1 MLQIKGISK
10 QYRTGELVQQA
21 LNDVSLN
28 LRDNEFVSIL
38 GPSGSGKTTLLNV
51 IGGLDRYDT
60 GELVINGIS
69 TREYKDRDWDAYR
82 NHTIGFVFQS
92 YNLIPH
98 QTILANVELA
108 LTIGGISRNDRRER
122 ARKALEE
129 VDLGDQLHKKPNQM
143 SGGQMQR
150 VAIARALVNDPEVL
164 LADEPTG
171 ALDSETSIQVMELL
185 KKVAENR
192 LVVMVTHNSELAEQ
206 YSTRIVKLRDGR
218 VIEDSDPYL
227 PEETPEGTEHKSMG
241 KAKMSFFTSL
251 SLSFNNLWTK
261 KGRTILTAFAGS
273 IGIIG
278 IALILALAEGVN
290 DYISD
295 IQKSTMTS
303 YPITI
308 NSQSVDMSGIMGTR
322 GGRRENEASAEENR
336 TRVYAD
342 YSAIESSE
350 EMASNIKENNLTAFK
365 EYLDNPESEIH
376 QYLGENGVV
385 YSYGAHFGIYSY
397 DADGT
402 LVASDADINQVSAST
417 LSSEDSA
424 AGGGPMAN
432 MERMNQVMSGSSDA
446 GAENFS
452 ELMPGTDGK
461 AVSTILFDSYDLL
474 YGSWPENYNEV
485 VLVLNENNSIPAGTL
500 YQLGLITGEEHKE
513 ITEQIKNGEDAEER
527 IWDYEEICGHTFYM
541 VLPCDQYKEN
551 KDGTFTY
558 IGDDVMQIES
568 LLENSVNLKI
578 TGIIRPAAD
587 AESASIPTS
596 VAYTVAY
603 TVALT
608 DYVIEHTDESAV
620 VLAQEKTPEVN
631 VLNGINFKAADSE
644 AKAADAIIYMSNMG
658 ISDKAAMYANILEHQ
673 ETDAQE
679 DQEHIEAMQGAPSMS
694 PSEMASMEGV
704 ERTEE
709 DEIELARALDEWLE
723 NDPDQ
728 ETLVSAYDIFIAGPT
743 FEENMRK
750 FGKVSYDAPSSISIY
765 TDSFEDKEAVSD
777 CIDRYNEGAE
787 KKEQITYTDYVALLT
802 SSITSIVDV
811 ISYVLIAF
819 VAVSLIVSS
828 IMIGIITHIS
838 VLERTKEI
846 GILRAIGASKR
857 NISQVFNAETV
868 IVGLLAGILG
878 VGVSALLTIPIT
890 SVIQNLLGA
899 SELSA
904 SLPVT
909 AALFLLLLSVAITV
923 IAGWIPSRRA
933 AKKDPVAALRTE

>member
-129 VDLGDQLHKKPNQM
+129 VGLGDQLHKKPNQM

-218 VIEDSDPYL
+218 VINDSDPYL

-397 DADGT
+397 DADGN
-402 LVASDADINQVSAST
+402 LVASDADIDQVSAST

-500 YQLGLITGEEHKE
+500 YQLGLITGEEYKE
-513 ITEQIKNGEDAEER
+513 ITEQIKNGEDAEEH

-596 VAYTVAY
+596 VAYTVA
-603 TVALT
+603 LT

-620 VLAQEKTPEVN
+620 ILAQEKTPEVN
-631 VLNGINFKAADSE
+631 VLNGINFRAADSE

-728 ETLVSAYDIFIAGPT
+728 ETLVSAYDIFIAGST

-909 AALFLLLLSVAITV
+909 AALFLLLLSVVITV

>member
-60 GELVINGIS
+60 GDLVINGIS
-69 TREYKDRDWDAYR
+69 TKEYKDRDWDAYR

-108 LTIGGISRNDRRER
+108 LTIGGISRNDRKER
-122 ARKALEE
+122 ARKALKE
-129 VDLGDQLHKKPNQM
+129 VGLGDQLHKKPNQM

-206 YSTRIVKLRDGR
+206 YSTRIVKLRDGK
-218 VIEDSDPYL
+218 IIDDSNPFL
-227 PEETPEGTEHKSMG
+227 PEKMFEEAAHKGMG
-241 KAKMSFFTSL
+241 RAKMSFLTSL

-290 DYISD
+290 GYISD
-295 IQKSTMTS
+295 IQKSAMTS

-308 NSQSVDMSGIMGTR
+308 SSQSVDMSGIMGTR
-322 GGRRENEASAEENR
+322 GGRRENEASAEGNR

-350 EMASNIKENNLTAFK
+350 EMASNIKENNLTVFK
-365 EYLDNPESEIH
+365 EYLDNPKSEIH

-397 DADGT
+397 DTDGN
-402 LVASDADINQVSAST
+402 LVASDADIDQVSVST
-417 LSSEDSA
+417 LSSEESA

-432 MERMNQVMSGSSDA
+432 MERMNQVMSGFSDA

-452 ELMPGTDGK
+452 ELMPSADGK
-461 AVSTILFDSYDLL
+461 AVSTILLDSYDIL

-513 ITEQIKNGEDAEER
+513 ITEQIKNGEDAKER

-541 VLPCDQYKEN
+541 ILPCDQYKEN
-551 KDGTFTY
+551 EDGTFTY

-578 TGIIRPAAD
+578 TGIIRPVKD
-587 AESASIPTS
+587 AENVSISTS
-596 VAYTVAY
+596 VAY

-620 VLAQEKTPEVN
+620 ILAQEKTPEVN
-631 VLNGINFKAADSE
+631 ILNGINFKAADDE
-644 AKAADAIIYMSNMG
+644 AKAADAVLYMSNMG

-673 ETDAQE
+673 ETDESE

-694 PSEMASMEGV
+694 PSEMAAMEGV

-709 DEIELARALDEWLE
+709 DEIAMARALDEWLG
-723 NDPDQ
+723 NNPDQ

-743 FEENMRK
+743 YEENMRK
-750 FGKVSYDAPSSISIY
+750 FGKVSYDAPASISIY

-777 CIDRYNEGAE
+777 CIEHYNEGAE

-838 VLERTKEI
+838 VLERIKEI

-878 VGVSALLTIPIT
+878 VGVSVLLTIPIT

-899 SELSA
+899 SEISA

-909 AALFLLLLSVAITV
+909 AALLLILLSVAITV